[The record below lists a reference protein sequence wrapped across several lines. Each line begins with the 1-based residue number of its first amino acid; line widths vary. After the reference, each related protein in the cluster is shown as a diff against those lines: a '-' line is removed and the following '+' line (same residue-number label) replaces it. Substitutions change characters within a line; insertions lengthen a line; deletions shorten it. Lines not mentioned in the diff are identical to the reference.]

1 MKTYRFLPTLLL
13 LLLAGTI
20 HAAVHVGGLRTER
33 MERPLNIETQHPR
46 LSWIIESDR
55 RGVMQQAYRV
65 LVASSPEALAAGE
78 GDLWDSGRVE
88 SDESVL
94 VPYDGA
100 RLASNARCYWKVKVW
115 TSRGESPWSEPAEWG
130 MGLLGETHWS
140 GQWIGWDAPFE
151 WDAEEPHSRLSAR
164 CLRTEFRTD
173 ATAVRRATLHICGLG
188 LYELYMDGE
197 RIGDQVLAP
206 APSDYR
212 RTVIYNS
219 FDVTERLT
227 EGAHAIGVMLG
238 NGRYYTMRQ
247 NYKPHKIAT
256 FGYPKLRLN
265 LIIEYADGRTQRIA
279 TSTSGWRLTADGPIR
294 SNNEYDGEI
303 YDARKEQGDW
313 TCPGYDDSS
322 WLEPQ
327 RVSIPYGTLRGN
339 RASNMR
345 VMKRLPVVRLERHG
359 RRYIADFGQNMAGW
373 VRIRLRHGR
382 EGDTVRMRYA
392 ELLKEGGREL
402 DTENLRSS
410 RSTDLYICNGR
421 ENGESWAARFS
432 YHGFRYVEITGCDDL
447 RPEDLTAEFVYDEM
461 AGNGSFEC
469 SDETLNTVCRNAWW
483 GYASN
488 YKGVPLDCPQRDERQ
503 PWLGDHAMNAWGES
517 FLFDNANLYAK
528 WADDMREA
536 QREDGCIPQICP
548 AFYNYY
554 TSEMTWS
561 STLPVVCDMLW
572 RQYGDPEPVRRNY
585 EAVKRWMKH
594 IRDNFT
600 TADGLIDAD
609 KYGDWC
615 VPPESPELIHSRQ
628 PERRTD
634 GTLIA
639 TAYYYKVSRMLA
651 EFARLQRLDAEA
663 EEFERDAEQIRDRF
677 NARFLTLRRGT
688 SPAKKPHMLHPDS
701 IFYGN
706 NTVTSNLLPLAF
718 GMVPDDCR
726 EEVEKN
732 LVTRII
738 TTDNGHIGCGVIGVN
753 WLMRQLARMGRG
765 DVACLLATNRTYP
778 SWGYMAGKGATTI
791 WELWNGDTAA
801 RTMNSANHVMMLGD
815 LLAWCFQDL
824 GGINPARPGYKEI
837 LLRPDFSAEQLGHV
851 RASHTTPYGEV
862 VSHWRKTPMRLD
874 WEVTVPCNTT
884 ALVVL
889 PTTDERAVRDRDA
902 KLVGREADATIWRI
916 ASGHYRFSIALNPA
930 ARRDREGLLREEF
943 LYEKSSFPECHSAT
957 IAETPDGDLVTAFFG
972 GTKERNPDVC
982 IWVCRKP
989 KGTEGWTAPMQVAD
1003 GIVNDTLRYACWN
1016 PVLFQQPGADGELW
1030 LFYKV
1035 GPNVAKWKGYL
1046 IRSRDGGQTWS
1057 APEAL
1062 PEGFLGPAKNKPE
1075 WIDGRILSPCS
1086 TEGSH
1091 WNLHFEWTDDRGATW
1106 HKTGVLA
1113 SEESVQT
1120 QNRISDGPDAGK
1132 SEALYAIQPSILRL
1146 ADGRLRLLARTRNA
1160 KLATATSNDR
1170 GETWSRL
1177 ELSEVENNQSGID
1190 AVTLRDGRHVLI
1202 YNDFETLP
1210 GTRKGPRTPLS
1221 IAVSDDDGTT
1231 WRHVLTLEESPV
1243 SQYSYPSIIE
1253 GRDGT
1258 LHAVYTWRR
1267 QRIKYVQIKL

>member
-1 MKTYRFLPTLLL
+1 MKLFRILPAL
-13 LLLAGTI
+13 LLLAGSVQ
-20 HAAVHVGGLRTER
+20 AAVRVGGLRTER
-33 MERPLNIETQHPR
+33 MERPLNIESQHPR
-46 LSWIIESDR
+46 LSWVIESDER
-55 RGVMQQAYRV
+55 AVMQRAYRI

-88 SDESVL
+88 SDESVW
-94 VPYDGA
+94 VPYDGV
-100 RLASNARCYWKVKVW
+100 RLRSNARCYWKVKVW
-115 TSRGESPWSEPAEWG
+115 TTRGESAWSDAAEWG
-130 MGLLGETHWS
+130 MGLLGESHW
-140 GQWIGWDAPFE
+140 GGRWIGWDAPFP
-151 WDAEEPHSRLSAR
+151 WDVEDSHSRLSAR

-173 ATAVRRATLHICGLG
+173 DVPVRRATLHICGLG
-188 LYELYMDGE
+188 LYEVYMDGR
-197 RIGDQVLAP
+197 RIGEQVLAP

-212 RTVIYNS
+212 RTVVYNS
-219 FDVTERLT
+219 FDVTDCLT
-227 EGAHAIGVMLG
+227 GGAHALGVMLG

-247 NYKPHKIAT
+247 HYKPYKIPT

-265 LIIEYADGRTQRIA
+265 LIIEYADGRTQRVV
-279 TSTSGWRLTADGPIR
+279 TTEKGWRLTADGPIR

-303 YDARKEQGDW
+303 YDARKELGDW
-313 TCPGYDDSS
+313 TCVDYDDSS

-327 RVSIPYGTLRGN
+327 RVAIPYGTLRGN
-339 RASNMR
+339 RAPNMR
-345 VMKRLPVVRLERHG
+345 VMKRLSAVRVERFG
-359 RRYIADFGQNMAGW
+359 RRHIVDFGQNMAGW

-382 EGDTVRMRYA
+382 EGDTIRIRYA
-392 ELLKEGGREL
+392 ELLKDGGREL
-402 DTENLRSS
+402 DVENLRHS
-410 RSTDLYICNGR
+410 RSTDYYICNGR
-421 ENGESWAARFS
+421 ENGASWAARFS
-432 YHGFRYVEITGCDDL
+432 YHGFRYVEITGYEDL
-447 RPEDLTAEFVYDEM
+447 TADDLTAEFVYDEM

-469 SDETLNTVCRNAWW
+469 SDETLNAICRNAWW

-536 QREDGCIPQICP
+536 QREDGCIPDICP

-572 RQYGDPEPVRRNY
+572 RQYGDTEPVRRNY
-585 EAVKRWMKH
+585 EAIKRWMNH

-600 TADGLIDAD
+600 TPDGVISAD

-651 EFARLQRLDAEA
+651 EFARLQGLDDEA
-663 EEFERDAEQIRDRF
+663 ETFGREAEQIRERF
-677 NARFLTLRRGT
+677 NARFLTVRRGT
-688 SPAKKPHMLHPDS
+688 SPVKKPHILHPDS
-701 IFYGN
+701 VFYGN

-732 LVTRII
+732 LIARII
-738 TTDNGHIGCGVIGVN
+738 TVDNGHIGCGVIGVN
-753 WLMRQLARMGRG
+753 WLMRHLSHMGRG

-778 SWGYMAGKGATTI
+778 SWGYMVDKGATTI

-815 LLAWCFQDL
+815 LLAWCFRDL

-837 LLRPDFSAEQLGHV
+837 LLRPDFSIEQLSGV
-851 RASHTTPYGEV
+851 RASHVTPYGEV
-862 VSHWRKTPMRLD
+862 VSCWQKTPMHLD
-874 WEVTVPCNTT
+874 WKVTVPCNTT

-889 PTTDERAVRDRDA
+889 PTTDERAVRERGVA
-902 KLVGREADATIWRI
+902 LVGREANATIWRVP
-916 ASGHYRFSIALNPA
+916 SGNYRFTVALDPA
-930 ARRDREGLLREEF
+930 VRKNRNGLLCEEF
-943 LYEKSSFPECHSAT
+943 LYEKTSFPECHSAT
-957 IAETPDGDLVTAFFG
+957 IAETSDGDLVTAFFG

-989 KGTEGWTAPMQVAD
+989 KGADGWTEPVRVAD

-1016 PVLFQQPGADGELW
+1016 PVLFAVPESDGELW

-1035 GPNVAKWKGYL
+1035 GPNVAGWKGYL
-1046 IRSRDGGQTWS
+1046 IRSHDGGRTWS
-1057 APEAL
+1057 APEEM
-1062 PEGFLGPAKNKPE
+1062 PDGFLGPAKNKPV
-1075 WIDGRILSPCS
+1075 WVDGRILLPCS
-1086 TEGSH
+1086 TEGGH
-1091 WNLHFEWTDDRGATW
+1091 WNVYFEWTDDRGTTW
-1106 HKTGVLA
+1106 HKTPSLM
-1113 SEESVQT
+1113 SDLSVQT
-1120 QNRISDGPDAGK
+1120 QNRASDAPDAGK
-1132 SEALYAIQPSILRL
+1132 VEAIHAIQPSVLRL
-1146 ADGRLRLLARTRNA
+1146 SDGRLMMLSRTRNA
-1160 KLATATSNDR
+1160 KLGVAVSDDR
-1170 GETWSRL
+1170 GETWSKL
-1177 ELSEVENNQSGID
+1177 TLSDVENNQSGID
-1190 AVTLRDGRHVLI
+1190 AVTLHDGRHVLV
-1202 YNDFETLP
+1202 YNDFETLA

-1221 IAVSDDDGTT
+1221 LAVSDDDGKT
-1231 WRHVLTLEESPV
+1231 WRHAMTLEDSPV
-1243 SQYSYPSIIE
+1243 SQYSYPSVIE
-1253 GRDGT
+1253 GGDGT
-1258 LHAVYTWRR
+1258 LHVVYTWRR
-1267 QRIKYVQIKL
+1267 QRIKYLQIRL